1 MTFDQTTRE
10 HGSRIYRTALGLADL
25 ADDDRL
31 AEALKDFCSQI
42 EAGQV
47 PDRSELLR
55 RYGDLQPALAG
66 CLDTLEFLYS
76 VAPQVATDDPGAP
89 ESPIAALAALG
100 DFRIL
105 RTLGRGGMGV
115 VYEAE
120 QLSLGRRVALKVLPF
135 AAMLSE
141 QRLKRFQNE
150 ARAAATLSHPNIVT
164 VFAVGVD
171 RGVHYYAMQ
180 LIHGPSVAE
189 VIQELRGPVTEPSEI
204 PLAPSPPSAGER
216 AGVRGSKDIS
226 RASQHRAAAATE
238 DYGSDVV
245 MPDEAAADTVRHPQA
260 ADTAGSILSD
270 DGTGPHSAHFRAVAR
285 IGIQAAQAL
294 DHAHQNG
301 IVHRDIKPAN
311 LLLDA
316 TGHTW
321 VTDFGLARIESDPAV
336 TMTGDLFGTLR
347 YMSPEQILSKRVVLD
362 HRTDIYSLGL
372 TLYELLVLKPAFA
385 QQEREELFR
394 AIAFEEPTAA
404 ATNRTPRSRSIWKRL
419 CSRRCRRTLPTDTPR
434 RRNWPTI
441 CSDSWMTSP
450 FERGG

>member
-1 MTFDQTTRE
+1 M
-10 HGSRIYRTALGLADL
+10 
-25 ADDDRL
+25 
-31 AEALKDFCSQI
+31 
-42 EAGQV
+42 
-47 PDRSELLR
+47 P
-55 RYGDLQPALAG
+55 
-66 CLDTLEFLYS
+66 
-76 VAPQVATDDPGAP
+76 
-89 ESPIAALAALG
+89 
-100 DFRIL
+100 
-105 RTLGRGGMGV
+105 
-115 VYEAE
+115 
-120 QLSLGRRVALKVLPF
+120 KVLPF

-189 VIQELRGPVTEPSEI
+189 VIRRAARAGYGALRNPA
-204 PLAPSPPSAGER
+204 APSPPSAGER

-226 RASQHRAAAATE
+226 RTSQHRAAAATE

-270 DGTGPHSAHFRAVAR
+270 VWHGATQRSLSCRRTDWHSSGP
-285 IGIQAAQAL
+285 AL

-336 TMTGDLFGTLR
+336 TMTGACLVR
-347 YMSPEQILSKRVVLD
+347 C
-362 HRTDIYSLGL
+362 DI
-372 TLYELLVLKPAFA
+372 
-385 QQEREELFR
+385 
-394 AIAFEEPTAA
+394 
-404 ATNRTPRSRSIWKRL
+404 
-419 CSRRCRRTLPTDTPR
+419 
-434 RRNWPTI
+434 
-441 CSDSWMTSP
+441 
-450 FERGG
+450 